1 MVTKK
6 KSNIKKYPF
15 TLKKGTKFI
24 PVLNACGHNYAIG
37 EVYVA
42 NRDFILLNGE
52 TTFSL
57 GEGLNNIKGREIYV
71 TELNSAKALKA
82 RLEDN
87 AEEIETLLAEKSF
100 LEESIKMLEE
110 FDPTGKKEFDEKLLR
125 LSYAVRKLE
134 ESSSTSDITSKAMML
149 QSILDL

>member
-57 GEGLNNIKGREIYV
+57 GEGLNNIKGCEIYI

-87 AEEIETLLAEKSF
+87 AKEIETLLAEKSF

-125 LSYAVRKLE
+125 LSYAIRKME
-134 ESSSTSDITSKAMML
+134 ESGSTSNITSKAMML

>member
-1 MVTKK
+1 MVTKE

-24 PVLNACGHNYAIG
+24 PILNTCGHNYAIG

-52 TTFSL
+52 TAFSL
-57 GEGLNNIKGREIYV
+57 GGSLNNIRGREIYV
-71 TELNSAKALKA
+71 TELNSAIALKA

-87 AEEIETLLAEKSF
+87 AKEIETLLTEKSF

-110 FDPTGKKEFDEKLLR
+110 FDPTGKKKFDEKLLK

-134 ESSSTSDITSKAMML
+134 ESSSTSNIISKAMLL
-149 QSILDL
+149 QSLLDL